1 MRKEIIMEKAR
12 IIRHLIDESGLSV
25 KEFAA
30 RASIPYTTLRS
41 ILERGIGNASVN
53 NVIKI
58 CKALGITIEQLEN
71 FAYEEA
77 GINVVTIAAHHDGE
91 TWTDEELQEI
101 ENFKQF
107 VLSKRSQ

>member
-1 MRKEIIMEKAR
+1 MEKAK
-12 IIRHLIDESGLSV
+12 IIRQLIDKTGMSV

-30 RASIPYTTLRS
+30 MASIPYTTLRS
-41 ILERGIGNASVN
+41 ILERGIGNAPVN

-71 FAYEEA
+71 LAYEDA
-77 GINVVTIAAHHDGE
+77 GINVTTIAAHHDGE
-91 TWTDEELQEI
+91 SWTDEELQEI

-107 VLSKRSQ
+107 VLSKRKQ